1 MNEASQEII
10 VGLDIGTTKICVVI
24 GKRSNNGIEIIGVG
38 HCPSNGVRQ
47 GMVVNMEITAA
58 AIRKAVNEA
67 ELMTGCEVH
76 TVVVGIA
83 DKFIQGQN
91 SLGVVR
97 VKSGEV
103 SEQDISRVLESARTI
118 PLPANREILHII
130 PREFIIGDQH
140 NINQPLG
147 MTCSRLEV
155 KTHIVSA
162 ASTSIRNIVKAC
174 NLAGLQASSIIL
186 QSLASAEAVLMP
198 EERELGVVLI
208 DIGGGTTDIAVLS
221 NGALQDT
228 AELPVAGNHL
238 TNDLSVGMRILR
250 HEAESIKCIHGCC
263 LQSMVDKYA
272 KVEVSASGG
281 RDKKDVLHREIAYIL
296 EARADELFSL
306 IARELRHS
314 EYDGEL
320 AAGAVITGGS
330 SLLPG
335 MVELAEQVL
344 NMPVRLGSP
353 TNIKGLVD
361 VLSQPIYATGVGLV
375 LYGFRTESVPQRV
388 NADENSTVVYR
399 ATQLIQR
406 MWKEFV

>member
-1 MNEASQEII
+1 MKTTDQEII
-10 VGLDIGTTKICVVI
+10 TGLDIGTTKICVVI
-24 GKRSNNGIEIIGVG
+24 GKRSGSGIEIIGVG
-38 HCPSNGVRQ
+38 HCPSHGVRQ

-58 AIRKAVNEA
+58 SIRKAVIEA
-67 ELMTGCEVH
+67 ELMAGCEVH

-83 DKFIQGQN
+83 DKFIQAQN

-97 VKSGEV
+97 VKGGEV
-103 SEQDISRVLESARTI
+103 SELDICRVLESARTI
-118 PLPANREILHII
+118 SLSANREILHMI

-140 NINQPLG
+140 EINQPLG

-155 KTHIVSA
+155 KTHIISA

-186 QSLASAEAVLMP
+186 QSLASAEAVLLP
-198 EERELGVVLI
+198 EERELGVALI

-221 NGALQDT
+221 KGALQDT

-250 HEAESIKCIHGCC
+250 HDAEYMKCMHGCC
-263 LQSMVDKYA
+263 LQSMVDKHA
-272 KVEVSASGG
+272 KVEIPASGG
-281 RDKKDVLHREIAYIL
+281 RDKRVILRRDIAFIL
-296 EARADELFSL
+296 EARVDELLSL

-314 EYDGEL
+314 EYDEEL
-320 AAGAVITGGS
+320 VAGAVITGGS

-335 MVELAEQVL
+335 MVELAEQAL

-353 TNIKGLVD
+353 ININGLVD
-361 VLSQPIYATGVGLV
+361 VLCQPIYATGVGLV
-375 LYGFRTESVPQRV
+375 LYGFRTEGVPQRV
-388 NADENSTVVYR
+388 NANQNRTVVHR

>member
-1 MNEASQEII
+1 MKTTQQEII
-10 VGLDIGTTKICVVI
+10 VGLDVGTTKICVVI
-24 GKRSNNGIEIIGVG
+24 GKRCSDGVEIIGVG
-38 HCPSNGVRQ
+38 RSPSHGVKQ

-67 ELMTGCEVH
+67 ELMAGCEVH
-76 TVVVGIA
+76 NVIVGIA
-83 DKFIQGQN
+83 DKFIHGQN

-103 SEQDISRVLESARTI
+103 SEQDISRVIESAKTI
-118 PLPANREILHII
+118 PLAPNREILHII

-140 NINQPLG
+140 EINQPLG

-155 KTHIVSA
+155 KTHIISA

-174 NLAGLQASSIIL
+174 SLAGLQTSNVIL

-208 DIGGGTTDIAVLS
+208 DIGGGTTDIAVLC

-228 AELPVAGNHL
+228 VELPVAGNHF

-250 HEAESIKCIHGCC
+250 HEAELIKCTYGCC
-263 LQSMVDKYA
+263 LKSMVDKYEQ
-272 KVEVSASGG
+272 VEIIASGG
-281 RDKKDVLHREIAYIL
+281 RDKRIVPRTEIAYVL
-296 EARADELFSL
+296 QARADELFSL

-320 AAGAVITGGS
+320 VAGAVLTGGA

-335 MVELAEQVL
+335 MIELAEQVL

-353 TNIKGLVD
+353 ININGLVD
-361 VLSQPIYATGVGLV
+361 VLHQPIYATGVGLV

-388 NADENSTVVYR
+388 NADENRTVVHR
-399 ATQLIQR
+399 ATRLIQR
-406 MWKEFV
+406 VWREFV